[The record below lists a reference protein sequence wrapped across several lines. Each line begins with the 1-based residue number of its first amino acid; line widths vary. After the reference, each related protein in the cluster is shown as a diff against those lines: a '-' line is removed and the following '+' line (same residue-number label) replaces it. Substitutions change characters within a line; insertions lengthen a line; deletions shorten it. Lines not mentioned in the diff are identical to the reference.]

1 MVLCNF
7 DELLS
12 APSTCYDN
20 IRNLDE
26 AGVGCDGVTCS
37 RICDRN
43 EKYAVASDYKNAAS
57 AKGVCLDK
65 CKTILAICKRIENK
79 ISSASEVFYPFDV
92 EYNNSINHPL
102 GTSSAFSI
110 CTVEPG
116 TAYDVARVLTIIRET
131 QVPFGIKGGG
141 HSFNPGFSSTTGIL
155 IAMSRFRQI
164 TYHPTSQTVELGAGL
179 LWGDV
184 YQALDPLGVTVVGG
198 RISSVGVAGLILG
211 GGYSWKSNQYGLS
224 IDNAIEYEVSGAY
237 PHVPS
242 STPPLPMII
251 QFSWALPSDDNV
263 FIDGLK
269 SATKAIRQAAF
280 ANGQDVGGSKEILYP
295 NNALEDTP
303 LEQMYG
309 KNLPKLRRIRQ
320 EWDPNN
326 IMCLCGGFKF

>member
-1 MVLCNF
+1 
-7 DELLS
+7 
-12 APSTCYDN
+12 
-20 IRNLDE
+20 
-26 AGVGCDGVTCS
+26 
-37 RICDRN
+37 
-43 EKYAVASDYKNAAS
+43 
-57 AKGVCLDK
+57 
-65 CKTILAICKRIENK
+65 
-79 ISSASEVFYPFDV
+79 
-92 EYNNSINHPL
+92 
-102 GTSSAFSI
+102 
-110 CTVEPG
+110 
-116 TAYDVARVLTIIRET
+116 
-131 QVPFGIKGGG
+131 
-141 HSFNPGFSSTTGIL
+141 
-155 IAMSRFRQI
+155 MSRFRQI

-224 IDNAIEYEVSGAY
+224 IDNAIEYEVTINNQLLYYNSTLGSKPEAWFQAIVEPFLPTYFDNSQGGAY

-242 STPPLPMII
+242 STPLFPIVI

-303 LEQMYG
+303 LEQI
-309 KNLPKLRRIRQ
+309 L
-320 EWDPNN
+320 
-326 IMCLCGGFKF
+326 GFLLFDTDRNDEIDFVEFLMANAFATSKTRHKALGYVFDM